1 MDQSICFSRAD
12 LLLLNMAGESP
23 KKKLILSENDDGDGD
38 EDYDNERTLGECK
51 LNLAPRKKK
60 LLVFDLNGLLVYK
73 VFCFNKPGIPSDRTP
88 DGKCGNHLGS
98 NANYNLFNLMI

>member
-1 MDQSICFSRAD
+1 MDQGICSSRAD
-12 LLLLNMAGESP
+12 LLLSNMAGESP
-23 KKKLILSENDDGDGD
+23 KKKLILSENDDGD
-38 EDYDNERTLGECK
+38 EDYDNETTRGECK

-60 LLVFDLNGLLVYK
+60 LLIFDLNGLLVYK